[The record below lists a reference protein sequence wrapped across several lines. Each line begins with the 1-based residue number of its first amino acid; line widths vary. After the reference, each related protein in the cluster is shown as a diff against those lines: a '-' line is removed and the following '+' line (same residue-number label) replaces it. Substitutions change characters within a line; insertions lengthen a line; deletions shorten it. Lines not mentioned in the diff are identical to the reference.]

1 MVLRPVTRPLS
12 ARVCDLLGIG
22 PLKVLQDECSYE
34 VMDVFL
40 EGGLGGDEAEDLIH
54 HSQLEAHVDGTV
66 PEDREDAG
74 AYLRLQPKFVLD
86 GGI

>member
-1 MVLRPVTRPLS
+1 
-12 ARVCDLLGIG
+12 
-22 PLKVLQDECSYE
+22 

-40 EGGLGGDEAEDLIH
+40 VAGLGGDEAEDLIN